1 MRFSVL
7 KSGKESNVRFGGF
20 GYRSVTSHQEEERAG
35 IPFSILPPFDK
46 GRKFGAYNGHLHSS
60 HPAAT
65 RAALAGISRPFKVTK
80 SEEKS
85 PSEFAFGR
93 ESAQKGTHAMIGRKW
108 TREQ

>member
-1 MRFSVL
+1 MRFSL
-7 KSGKESNVRFGGF
+7 WKSGEGSVRFGGF

-60 HPAAT
+60 QPAT
-65 RAALAGISRPFKVTK
+65 RAALEGISRPFKVTK

-85 PSEFAFGR
+85 PSEFAFGQDR
-93 ESAQKGTHAMIGRKW
+93 ERKKA
-108 TREQ
+108 RMR

>member
-20 GYRSVTSHQEEERAG
+20 GYRSVTSHQEEERGG

-60 HPAAT
+60 QQAAT
-65 RAALAGISRPFKVTK
+65 RAALAGISRPFRVTK

-85 PSEFAFGR
+85 KSEFALRGR
-93 ESAQKGTHAMIGRKW
+93 ERKKA
-108 TREQ
+108 RMR

>member
-1 MRFSVL
+1 MFALAVL
-7 KSGKESNVRFGGF
+7 AIGQSRAIKKSGHSF
-20 GYRSVTSHQEEERAG
+20 
-35 IPFSILPPFDK
+35 PLCSILPPFDK

-60 HPAAT
+60 QPAAT

-93 ESAQKGTHAMIGRKW
+93 ERQRERKKA
-108 TREQ
+108 RMQ